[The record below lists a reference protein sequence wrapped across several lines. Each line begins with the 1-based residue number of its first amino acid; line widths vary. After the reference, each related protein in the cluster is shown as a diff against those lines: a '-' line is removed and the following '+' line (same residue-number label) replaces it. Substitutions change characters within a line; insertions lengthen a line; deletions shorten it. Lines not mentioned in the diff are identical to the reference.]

1 MQEKNTI
8 KEECLFYAYTD
19 LYKCVEDLV
28 LKVVKQM
35 MLELNGF
42 RDNYKHIY
50 WNLIYYFS
58 LWHLPFDFFME
69 YHIDDTPI
77 VLPVNKKIAQYLENE
92 MLSNLQKQHQ
102 GISKV

>member
-1 MQEKNTI
+1 
-8 KEECLFYAYTD
+8 
-19 LYKCVEDLV
+19 VEDLV

-58 LWHLPFDFFME
+58 MWHLPFDFFME
-69 YHIDDTPI
+69 YAEEPSSSVPLI
-77 VLPVNKKIAQYLENE
+77 NKKIAQYIENE
-92 MLSNLQKQHQ
+92 LMCSVQRMDGANP
-102 GISKV
+102 KV